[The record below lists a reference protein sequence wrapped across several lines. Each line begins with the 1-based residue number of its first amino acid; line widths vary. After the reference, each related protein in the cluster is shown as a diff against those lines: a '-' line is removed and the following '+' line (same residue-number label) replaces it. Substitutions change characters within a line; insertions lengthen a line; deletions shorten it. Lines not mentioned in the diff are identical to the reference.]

1 MVTKIDLKNDDKES
15 LKNGIMGLVLAIVE
29 IIRDALRLQAIKR
42 IEAGSLTEEE
52 EERLGNALEDF
63 DNAIEKMKEEHG
75 LSEAVQSV
83 RNGLDDLT
91 NDLINK
97 FINEEQIKAIET
109 VTKPA
114 HQTIEETGK
123 EGTQKSEP
131 KTEQTTLV

>member
-15 LKNGIMGLVLAIVE
+15 LKNGVMGLVLAIVE

-52 EERLGNALEDF
+52 EERLGKALEDF

-75 LSEAVQSV
+75 LNEAVQSV

-97 FINEEQIKAIET
+97 LINEEQINAIG
-109 VTKPA
+109 VKK
-114 HQTIEETGK
+114 Q
-123 EGTQKSEP
+123 
-131 KTEQTTLV
+131 